1 MSTDLAPAT
10 EAELARAPE
19 GYVARQ
25 LDAADVAE
33 LMPLEAEL
41 FPLDRWDERMMREEL
56 SHPEWRQYW
65 GVAAQGS
72 GGESGG
78 EAAEAETGALI
89 AYAGLQYSPHIA
101 DVQTIGV
108 VPEHSGR
115 GVARYL
121 MWLME
126 SRARDWGATHMML
139 EVRASNER
147 AIELYQRN
155 GFEEIARRRGYYP
168 GGAPAAPGIANAPGV
183 LGSAGAPSAGEDAV
197 IMQKDIRG
205 KV

>member
-1 MSTDLAPAT
+1 MSADLAPAT

-19 GYVARQ
+19 GYVVRQ

-65 GVAAQGS
+65 GVAEQGS
-72 GGESGG
+72 GGEAGG
-78 EAAEAETGALI
+78 EGAGQATGQTTGQVTGALI

-115 GVARYL
+115 GIARYL

-147 AIELYQRN
+147 AIELYQLN

-168 GGAPAAPGIANAPGV
+168 GGAAAMP
-183 LGSAGAPSAGEDAV
+183 GSASASSAGEDAV

>member
-19 GYVARQ
+19 GYVVRR

-65 GVAAQGS
+65 GVAVEPS
-72 GGESGG
+72 GAGQ
-78 EAAEAETGALI
+78 EAGQDTAALI

-168 GGAPAAPGIANAPGV
+168 GGGPAAPAAPGV
-183 LGSAGAPSAGEDAV
+183 LGSAGASSAGEDAV

>member
-1 MSTDLAPAT
+1 MNAALSAAT
-10 EAELARAPE
+10 ETELAQAPE
-19 GYVARQ
+19 SYIVRQ
-25 LDAADVAE
+25 LDAGDVAE

-65 GVAAQGS
+65 GVAEMGA
-72 GGESGG
+72 
-78 EAAEAETGALI
+78 GALI

-101 DVQTIGV
+101 DIQTIGV
-108 VPEHSGR
+108 VPEHAGR
-115 GVARYL
+115 GVAKYL
-121 MWLME
+121 MLLME

-147 AIELYQRN
+147 AIHLYHRN

-168 GGAPAAPGIANAPGV
+168 GGAPAATSV
-183 LGSAGAPSAGEDAV
+183 SGAPSASEDAV

-205 KV
+205 KL

>member
-1 MSTDLAPAT
+1 MSADLAPAT

-19 GYVARQ
+19 GYVVRQ

-65 GVAAQGS
+65 GVAV
-72 GGESGG
+72 EPSGG

-168 GGAPAAPGIANAPGV
+168 GGAPAATSV
-183 LGSAGAPSAGEDAV
+183 SGAPSAGEDAV

-205 KV
+205 KA

>member
-1 MSTDLAPAT
+1 MSADLAPAT

-19 GYVARQ
+19 GYVVRQ

-41 FPLDRWDERMMREEL
+41 FPLDRWDEGMMREEL

-65 GVAAQGS
+65 GVAVEPS
-72 GGESGG
+72 GAGQ
-78 EAAEAETGALI
+78 EAGQDTGQETGALI

-168 GGAPAAPGIANAPGV
+168 GGTPAAPGIANV
-183 LGSAGAPSAGEDAV
+183 PSAGEDAV

>member
-19 GYVARQ
+19 GYIVRQ
-25 LDAADVAE
+25 LDVGDAAE

-41 FPLDRWDERMMREEL
+41 FLLDRWDEHMMREEL

-65 GVAAQGS
+65 GVAELGS
-72 GGESGG
+72 GDEGTEQ
-78 EAAEAETGALI
+78 EAGALV

-101 DVQTIGV
+101 DIQTIGV
-108 VPEHSGR
+108 VPEHAGR

-155 GFEEIARRRGYYP
+155 GFEEIARRRGYRR
-168 GGAPAAPGIANAPGV
+168 GF
-183 LGSAGAPSAGEDAV
+183 GSGEHRDTSLS
-197 IMQKDIRG
+197 
-205 KV
+205 

>member
-10 EAELARAPE
+10 EAELARAPK
-19 GYVARQ
+19 GYVVRQ
-25 LDAADVAE
+25 LDAADVEE
-33 LMPLEAEL
+33 LTPLEAEL

-65 GVAAQGS
+65 GVAEQVS
-72 GGESGG
+72 GVESGG
-78 EAAEAETGALI
+78 EAAEAETGAEQETGALI

-147 AIELYQRN
+147 AIDLYQRN

-168 GGAPAAPGIANAPGV
+168 GGAPGAPGALSPV
-183 LGSAGAPSAGEDAV
+183 GAPSAGEDAV

>member
-19 GYVARQ
+19 GYVVRQ

-41 FPLDRWDERMMREEL
+41 FPLDRWDEGMMREEL

-65 GVAAQGS
+65 GVAEQ
-72 GGESGG
+72 
-78 EAAEAETGALI
+78 ETGALI

-168 GGAPAAPGIANAPGV
+168 GGGPATPAAPGIP
-183 LGSAGAPSAGEDAV
+183 GSAGASSAGEDAV
-197 IMQKDIRG
+197 IMQKDIRR

>member
-1 MSTDLAPAT
+1 MSAGLAPAT

-19 GYVARQ
+19 GYVVRQ

-41 FPLDRWDERMMREEL
+41 FPLDRWDEGMMREEL

-65 GVAAQGS
+65 GVAEQ
-72 GGESGG
+72 
-78 EAAEAETGALI
+78 ETGALI

-168 GGAPAAPGIANAPGV
+168 GGGPAAPAAPGIP
-183 LGSAGAPSAGEDAV
+183 GSAGASSAGEDAV

>member
-1 MSTDLAPAT
+1 MNAALSAAT
-10 EAELARAPE
+10 ETELAQAPE
-19 GYVARQ
+19 SYIVRQ
-25 LDAADVAE
+25 LDAGDVAE

-65 GVAAQGS
+65 GVAEMGA
-72 GGESGG
+72 
-78 EAAEAETGALI
+78 GALI

-101 DVQTIGV
+101 DIQTIGV
-108 VPEHSGR
+108 VPEHAGR
-115 GVARYL
+115 GVAKYL
-121 MWLME
+121 MLLME

-147 AIELYQRN
+147 AIHLYHRN

-168 GGAPAAPGIANAPGV
+168 GGAPGHPSAPGK
-183 LGSAGAPSAGEDAV
+183 PSAGEDAL

-205 KV
+205 KL

>member
-1 MSTDLAPAT
+1 MSADLAPAT

-19 GYVARQ
+19 GYVVRQ

-41 FPLDRWDERMMREEL
+41 FPLDRWDEGMMREEL

-65 GVAAQGS
+65 GVAELGS
-72 GGESGG
+72 VVEGGG
-78 EAAEAETGALI
+78 EAESGALI

-115 GVARYL
+115 GIARYL

-168 GGAPAAPGIANAPGV
+168 GGTPAAPAAPGV
-183 LGSAGAPSAGEDAV
+183 LGSAGVPSAGEDAV

>member
-10 EAELARAPE
+10 EAELARAPK
-19 GYVARQ
+19 GYVVRQ
-25 LDAADVAE
+25 LDAADVEE
-33 LMPLEAEL
+33 LTPLEAEL

-65 GVAAQGS
+65 GVAEQVS
-72 GGESGG
+72 GVESGG
-78 EAAEAETGALI
+78 EAAEAEIGALI

-147 AIELYQRN
+147 AIDLYQRN

-168 GGAPAAPGIANAPGV
+168 GGAPAATSV
-183 LGSAGAPSAGEDAV
+183 SGAPSAGEDAV

>member
-1 MSTDLAPAT
+1 MSAGLAPAT
-10 EAELARAPE
+10 GAELARAPE
-19 GYVARQ
+19 GYVVRR
-25 LDAADVAE
+25 LGAADVAE
-33 LMPLEAEL
+33 LMLLEAEL

-65 GVAAQGS
+65 GVAELGS
-72 GGESGG
+72 VVEGGG
-78 EAAEAETGALI
+78 EAESGALI

-168 GGAPAAPGIANAPGV
+168 GGGPAAPAAPGV
-183 LGSAGAPSAGEDAV
+183 LGSAGASSAGEDAV